1 MPQAGTTITSPPT
14 KQTITFVRT
23 AADSGG
29 KELVIEALMEP
40 GASMPPHVHLHQE
53 ERFEV
58 LDGEGSF
65 RVDGRWSRLG
75 AGGRLTVPAR
85 TPHRFR
91 NESDSNVR
99 LRATLVP
106 ALRTEDLFERLF
118 HLGSEG
124 RVNRFGAPGPLQTA
138 AMIREFRDEFFYL
151 AGIPVGLQR
160 LLAGARP

>member
-1 MPQAGTTITSPPT
+1 MSEPGTTITSPPT

-40 GASMPPHVHLHQE
+40 GASMPPHIHLHQE

-58 LDGEGSF
+58 LDGDASF
-65 RVDGRWSRLG
+65 RVDGRWVHLG
-75 AGGRLTVPAR
+75 AGGRLTIPPR

-91 NESDSNVR
+91 NESDRNVR
-99 LRATLVP
+99 LQATLLP

-118 HLGSEG
+118 RLGSEG
-124 RVNRFGAPGPLQTA
+124 RVNRLGAPGPLQTA

-151 AGIPVGLQR
+151 AGVPVALQR